1 MAILI
6 DYSRMHPAIAPEAAR
21 SYEGKLRTV
30 HRLLM
35 ERRARGEL
43 PFYELPGQDVGEILN
58 AAERLRGGFSNLVV
72 LGIGGSALGLI
83 ALNGALRS
91 PYPWAEGQPRLYVLD
106 NIDPERLQAVLE
118 RLEPDRT
125 LVNVITKSGDTAETM
140 ASFLIF
146 RRWLIERLG
155 ERGYRQRMLVTTDR
169 SRGALRRIAEIE
181 RLACFAVPDGVGG
194 RFSVL
199 TPVGLLPAALLG
211 IDVPGLL
218 AGARDMSRRV
228 TNPQPLE
235 NPAYLGAILHH
246 LGYLAGRRISV
257 MMAYSDR
264 LYGLADWYRQLW
276 AESLGKRLDLDGAEV
291 RVGPTPVKALG
302 VTDQH
307 SQLQLY
313 KEGPDDKLYT
323 LLRVGRFAHDLR
335 IPKDFPEL
343 PAVAYLGG
351 HSIGELFQAEAMA
364 TEAALVKEG
373 RPVATVSF
381 PTLEAGEVGEFFFW
395 LEVQTVAA
403 GALLGIDPL
412 NQPGVEEGK
421 QFAYAL
427 LGRPGY
433 EAKLRELEAFRGQI
447 A

>member
-1 MAILI
+1 
-6 DYSRMHPAIAPEAAR
+6 MHPAIPREAAR
-21 SYEGKLRTV
+21 TYEGKLRAV
-30 HRLLM
+30 HLRLM
-35 ERRARGEL
+35 ERRARSEL
-43 PFYELPGQDVGEILN
+43 PFYDLPGQEVGELLST
-58 AAERLRGGFSNLVV
+58 AERLRGGFSSLVV

-83 ALNGALRS
+83 ALDSALRS
-91 PYPWAEGQPRLYVLD
+91 PYRWAEGRPKLFVLD
-106 NIDPERLQAVLE
+106 NIDPERLHTVLE
-118 RLEPDRT
+118 HLEPRQT

-140 ASFLIF
+140 ASFLVF
-146 RRWLIERLG
+146 RKWLIDGAG
-155 ERGYRQRMLVTTDR
+155 ERGYRERMLVTTDR
-169 SRGALRRIAEIE
+169 SKGALRRIAETE

-199 TPVGLLPAALLG
+199 TPVGLLPAALIG

-218 AGARDMSRRV
+218 AGALAMSRRV
-228 TNPQPLE
+228 LSPEPLD

-264 LYGLADWYRQLW
+264 LFDLADWYRQLW
-276 AESLGKRLDLDGAEV
+276 AESLGKRLDLEGAVV

-323 LLRVGRFAHDLR
+323 LLRVERFQRDLQ
-335 IPKDFPEL
+335 IPRAFPEL
-343 PAVAYLGG
+343 EAVTYLGG
-351 HSIGELFQAEAMA
+351 HTIGELFQAEAQA

-373 RPVATVSF
+373 RPVTTVTF
-381 PTLEAGEVGEFFFW
+381 PALSAGEVGEFFYW

-403 GALLGIDPL
+403 GALLGIDAL

-433 EAKLRELEAFRGQI
+433 EARLRELETFRGQKT
-447 A
+447 

>member
-1 MAILI
+1 MAISI
-6 DYSRMHPAIAPEAAR
+6 DFARMHPAIPREAAR
-21 SYEGKLRTV
+21 TYEGKLRAV
-30 HRLLM
+30 HIRLM

-43 PFYELPGQDVGEILN
+43 PFYDLPGQDIGELQS
-58 AAERLRGGFSNLVV
+58 AAERLRGGFSSLVV

-83 ALNGALRS
+83 ALNSALRS
-91 PYPWAEGQPRLYVLD
+91 PYRWAEGRPSLYVLD
-106 NIDPERLQAVLE
+106 NIDPERLRTVLE
-118 RLEPDRT
+118 HLKPSET

-140 ASFLIF
+140 ASFLVF
-146 RRWLIERLG
+146 RKWLIDALG
-155 ERGYRQRMLVTTDR
+155 DRGYRERMLVTTDR
-169 SRGALRRIAEIE
+169 SKGALKRIADAEG
-181 RLACFAVPDGVGG
+181 LACFAVPDGVGG

-218 AGARDMSRRV
+218 AGAQAMSLRAMS
-228 TNPQPLE
+228 PEPLE
-235 NPAYLGAILHH
+235 NPAYLGAILYH
-246 LGYLAGRRISV
+246 LAYLAGRRISV

-264 LYGLADWYRQLW
+264 LFDLADWYRQLW
-276 AESLGKRLDLDGAEV
+276 AESLGKRLDLEGAEV

-313 KEGPDDKLYT
+313 KEGPDDKVYT
-323 LLRVGRFAHDLR
+323 LLRVGRLQRDLE
-335 IPKDFPEL
+335 IPRAFPEL
-343 PAVAYLGG
+343 EAVAYLGG
-351 HSIGELFQAEAMA
+351 HTIGELFQAEALA

-373 RPVATVSF
+373 RPVTTVTF
-381 PTLEAGEVGEFFFW
+381 PSLSAGEVGEFFYW

-403 GALLGIDPL
+403 GALLGIDAL

-433 EAKLRELEAFRGQI
+433 EGRLRELEAFRG
-447 A
+447 